1 MPVAAL
7 WVQAD
12 IDALK
17 TAISGGVKRVVYD
30 GPPKR
35 EVEYQDLKEM
45 RALLAEMCSEVSGST
60 AYRRVKTKRGFRS

>member
-1 MPVAAL
+1 MAAL

-17 TAISGGVKRVVYD
+17 TAIRGGVKRVEYD

-45 RALLAEMCSEVSGST
+45 RALLAEMCAEVSGSS
-60 AYRRVKTKRGFRS
+60 AFRRVKWDKGFRA